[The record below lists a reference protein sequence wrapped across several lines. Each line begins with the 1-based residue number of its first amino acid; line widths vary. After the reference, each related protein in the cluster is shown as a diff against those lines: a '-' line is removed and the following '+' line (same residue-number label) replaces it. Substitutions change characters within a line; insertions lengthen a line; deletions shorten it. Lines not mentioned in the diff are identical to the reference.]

1 METTWAP
8 LIPTTKG
15 STSSGLASVINGR
28 QSVSGEGTAAAAAS
42 SSNVNDVSLDP
53 FSIGLLPST
62 VIQRILRFVPVSDLP
77 SCALAARSLARFVAD
92 ERLWAQKLTFLQY
105 SQVPGCH
112 IRYNPDLSTVPTVA
126 SRSVQN
132 DPQVPNRR
140 NSSSSSKA
148 QRNTAANNTNASSAF
163 DSNDDEFGDFE
174 AATITSPDD
183 ESFGGF
189 VSSKPSQ
196 SGQSFSSAPVFSY
209 CAESKLP
216 VPSTEPDSAYQ
227 TFKRIAVTLKPFVQS
242 LLFETSPTTS
252 LVFTDPS
259 LSSLSS
265 QAYMICNVA
274 RFTGPLVLGSFA
286 KPAKPA
292 HPMSSASQAADASS
306 DPFDQVQWRLRMSIR
321 EAADYLEGVLL
332 SAFEG
337 ADARRA
343 DALRAGQRGMDVSK
357 AVERAE
363 ADMHEHATL
372 IWDLAVSTAE
382 SSASFSGN
390 FALGGSILL
399 EGENTNFLSLLDHPG
414 SAAALSFLEKR
425 DTLFRSTSHRPEA
438 NFTISATQSRPALDF
453 TAMDAFMA
461 DVLASLQTDGSLV
474 ARVFPPEQQV
484 LLAFASRIANE
495 VVGEYIN
502 GILAKAR
509 SIDVH
514 LYLQAAAATF
524 SQALKIAD
532 TLEKIEPRHPDFVDP
547 AKCRA
552 IVLSMFEAHLDEYL
566 QEERDWV
573 RNVMMDVCND
583 GDSDATSARKSAS
596 VKQSKTM
603 DTAFLASN
611 NPAQVKR
618 NVLSGF
624 KDVLLMP
631 VTVVPRA
638 AGAVGGAVIRTA
650 GTGLSQLNPLK
661 WQQSSAGG
669 ARNASGASS
678 VLGTPQRSSTPAM
691 TNRSDVAANN
701 GYVDFSKE
709 VLGGPDGHVVGDD
722 DSDEEELNPPLST
735 NEKTDDFGGFANS
748 SVQKEWNEKSSSQDV
763 SANTWTASSVDP
775 SVDAR
780 GWSATTNTN
789 TNAFTNETL
798 ELDEKR
804 LSATQSTEQSASRP
818 AAGPN
823 FAIDRSRFAR
833 LQLLLSLDTALS
845 LIQVNRESLKRMEA
859 FMVYPPTTSN
869 GRRVTAEMEEVCL
882 SLFQVLGEQHIAP
895 GFNKATEE
903 IKQWNPLSDGDA
915 SSSGVEKGSSSNDNG
930 GAEVLPLVQFF
941 ELTHIADTISQLCSV
956 YFSQTLVPVVK
967 LDIDDFL
974 NPVVRAKK
982 AFEGSLDDFV
992 AGGLSVSVDL
1002 LMKRAEWILFSQR
1015 DPLDYAGNDVSSM
1028 AELDS
1033 STKAT
1038 RSTIE
1043 MLRFHCS
1050 LLVGA
1055 TDREILDLF
1064 YTEVALRLFGILT
1077 KHLKSLQISQTGG
1090 FQLISDLNHISAFIA
1105 SLRSK
1110 EPDIPRF
1117 YNSLKTLA
1125 NYYIVDGRELIALL
1139 KNKDAA
1145 ATSARASAREDGFV
1159 FGQEELYE
1167 FLKSRSDFRQIEKQ
1181 VDHEIFGFKV
1191 SEDCTVC

>member
-1 METTWAP
+1 MDSTWAP
-8 LIPTTKG
+8 LVPTTKG
-15 STSSGLASVINGR
+15 STSNSGITSAIIGR
-28 QSVSGEGTAAAAAS
+28 QSISAKGGEDAGA
-42 SSNVNDVSLDP
+42 SNVNDVSLDP
-53 FSIGLLPST
+53 FSIGSLPST
-62 VIQRILRFVPVSDLP
+62 VIQRILSFVPVSDLP

-92 ERLWAQKLTFLQY
+92 ERLWAQKLAFLQY
-105 SQVPGCH
+105 KQVPARH
-112 IRYNPDLSTVPTVA
+112 IRYSPDLSTVP
-126 SRSVQN
+126 
-132 DPQVPNRR
+132 
-140 NSSSSSKA
+140 NSSKESIQRKNSTSSSKQPSSVIANA
-148 QRNTAANNTNASSAF
+148 Q
-163 DSNDDEFGDFE
+163 DSNDDDFGDFE
-174 AATITSPDD
+174 AATVTSPDD

-189 VSSKPSQ
+189 ISSKQSQ

-209 CAESKLP
+209 RAESKLP
-216 VPSTEPDSAYQ
+216 MPSTEADSAYQ
-227 TFKRIAVTLKPFVQS
+227 TFKRIAVSLKPFVQS
-242 LLFETSPTTS
+242 LLFETTPTAS

-286 KPAKPA
+286 KPHQGQTPTSEALN
-292 HPMSSASQAADASS
+292 ASPEEQ
-306 DPFDQVQWRLRMSIR
+306 DQDQWRLRMSIR

-337 ADARRA
+337 ADARRT
-343 DALRAGQRGMDVSK
+343 DALKAGQRGMDVSK

-363 ADMHEHATL
+363 SDMQEHATL
-372 IWDLAVSTAE
+372 IWSLAISTAE
-382 SSASFSGN
+382 PSATASSF
-390 FALGGSILL
+390 GGPIPT
-399 EGENTNFLSLLDHPG
+399 EGEATNFLALLDHPG

-425 DTLFRSTSHRPEA
+425 DALFKSTTHRPEA
-438 NFTISATQSRPALDF
+438 NFTTPSSPQSQHSLDF
-453 TAMDAFMA
+453 TAMDSFMA
-461 DVLASLQTDGSLV
+461 DVLSGLQTDGSLV

-502 GILAKAR
+502 AVLTKAR
-509 SIDVH
+509 SIDIH

-524 SQALKIAD
+524 SQALKMAD
-532 TLEKIEPRHPDFVDP
+532 TLEKIEPRHPDHVTP
-547 AKCRA
+547 ARCRA

-573 RNVMMDVCND
+573 RNVMMAMCND
-583 GDSDATSARKSAS
+583 ANGASGSGSAGGSAG
-596 VKQSKTM
+596 VKTAKTM
-603 DTAFLASN
+603 DTAFLASS

-661 WQQSSAGG
+661 WQQSSTAG
-669 ARNASGASS
+669 ARSASAAGSAI
-678 VLGTPQRSSTPAM
+678 GTPQRSSTPAIAS
-691 TNRSDVAANN
+691 NQNDVTENN

-709 VLGGPDGHVVGDD
+709 VLGGPDGHVIGDD
-722 DSDEEELNPPLST
+722 DSDEEDAFSAKD
-735 NEKTDDFGGFANS
+735 EKPQGFGAFE
-748 SVQKEWNEKSSSQDV
+748 SVAVENEWNEKSSSQDV
-763 SANTWTASSVDP
+763 NGNSWTASSLQSSSDTG
-775 SVDAR
+775 
-780 GWSATTNTN
+780 GWSAKAKTNSMAPSVSQTSGLN
-789 TNAFTNETL
+789 
-798 ELDEKR
+798 EKR
-804 LSATQSTEQSASRP
+804 MSGTAPASEQKP
-818 AAGPN
+818 AALERN
-823 FAIDRSRFAR
+823 RFAR

-859 FMVYPPTTSN
+859 LMVYPPATSN
-869 GRRVTAEMEEVCL
+869 GRRVKEEMEEVCL
-882 SLFQVLGEQHIAP
+882 SLFQVLGDQHIAP

-903 IKQWNPLSDGDA
+903 IKQWNPLSDGDESA
-915 SSSGVEKGSSSNDNG
+915 TTERDSDS

-967 LDIDDFL
+967 LDVDDFL
-974 NPVVRAKK
+974 NSVVRAKK
-982 AFEGSLDDFV
+982 AFEGNLDEFV
-992 AGGLSVSVDL
+992 ASGLSVSVDL

-1015 DPLDYAGNDVSSM
+1015 NPLDYAGNDMGSM
-1028 AELDS
+1028 ASLDS
-1033 STKAT
+1033 STRAT

-1043 MLRFHCS
+1043 VLRFHCG

-1064 YTEVALRLFGILT
+1064 YTEVALRLFTILT
-1077 KHLKSLQISQTGG
+1077 KHLKSLTISQVGG
-1090 FQLISDLNHISAFIA
+1090 FQLISDLNHISAFVA
-1105 SLRSK
+1105 GLKSK
-1110 EPDIPRF
+1110 EPDISRF

-1139 KNKDAA
+1139 KNKDAN
-1145 ATSARASAREDGFV
+1145 SARAPAREDGFC

-1167 FLKSRSDFRQIEKQ
+1167 FLKSRTDFRVLEKQ
-1181 VDHEIFGFKV
+1181 IDHEIFGFKV
-1191 SEDCTVC
+1191 SEDCVVC

>member
-1 METTWAP
+1 MDSTWAP
-8 LIPTTKG
+8 LVPTTKG
-15 STSSGLASVINGR
+15 SASLGLASAVGGR
-28 QSVSGEGTAAAAAS
+28 SSVSGDNAAGTA
-42 SSNVNDVSLDP
+42 SSNVNHVSLDP
-53 FSIGLLPST
+53 FSIGSLPST
-62 VIQRILRFVPVSDLP
+62 VIQRILSFVPVADLP

-92 ERLWAQKLTFLQY
+92 ERLWAHKLVFLQY
-105 SQVPGCH
+105 KQVPGRP
-112 IRYNPDLSTVPTVA
+112 IRYRPDLSTVA
-126 SRSVQN
+126 SSRSANEATQATSRQN
-132 DPQVPNRR
+132 SV
-140 NSSSSSKA
+140 
-148 QRNTAANNTNASSAF
+148 SSALTRTQPTSTSDTVGPTSS
-163 DSNDDEFGDFE
+163 DSNDDDFGDFE

-183 ESFGGF
+183 EGFGSF

-196 SGQSFSSAPVFSY
+196 SGQSFSTAPVFSY
-209 CAESKLP
+209 RAESKLP
-216 VPSTEPDSAYQ
+216 MPSSEPDSAYQ
-227 TFKRIAVTLKPFVQS
+227 TFKRIALSLKPFVQS
-242 LLFETSPTTS
+242 LLFETSPATS

-265 QAYMICNVA
+265 QSYMICNVA
-274 RFTGPLVLGSFA
+274 RFTAPLVLGCFA
-286 KPAKPA
+286 KPKHAGSTTSEA
-292 HPMSSASQAADASS
+292 HEFASDVL
-306 DPFDQVQWRLRMSIR
+306 DQDQWRLRMSIR

-337 ADARRA
+337 ADARRT
-343 DALRAGQRGMDVSK
+343 DALRAGDRGMDVTK

-372 IWDLAVSTAE
+372 IWNLAVSTADSTNSTAIFTLGSTIPLDGE
-382 SSASFSGN
+382 S
-390 FALGGSILL
+390 
-399 EGENTNFLSLLDHPG
+399 TNFLSLLDHPG

-425 DTLFRSTSHRPEA
+425 DSLFKGTTHRPEA
-438 NFTISATQSRPALDF
+438 NFTTTAGHSRPALDF

-461 DVLASLQTDGSLV
+461 EVLLSLQTDGSLV
-474 ARVFPPEQQV
+474 ARIFPPEQQI
-484 LLAFASRIANE
+484 LLAFASRIAND
-495 VVGEYIN
+495 VVGDYIN
-502 GILAKAR
+502 GVLVKAR
-509 SIDVH
+509 SIDLH

-524 SQALKIAD
+524 SQALKIAE
-532 TLEKIEPRHPDFVDP
+532 TLEKIEPRRDDLVTP
-547 AKCRA
+547 ARCRA

-573 RNVMMDVCND
+573 RNVMVDMC
-583 GDSDATSARKSAS
+583 GHGEGASAAAHTTAS
-596 VKQSKTM
+596 GKPTQTM

-661 WQQSSAGG
+661 WQQSAAG

-678 VLGTPQRSSTPAM
+678 VLGTPQRATTPAGPAAV
-691 TNRSDVAANN
+691 NDVAANN

-709 VLGGPDGHVVGDD
+709 VLGGPDGLVIGEDE
-722 DSDEEELNPPLST
+722 SDEEEALPPPSSIHGT
-735 NEKTDDFGGFANS
+735 VNEFGVPN
-748 SVQKEWNEKSSSQDV
+748 EWNEKGSSQD
-763 SANTWTASSVDP
+763 AGGNAWIESSLDT
-775 SVDAR
+775 SVDA
-780 GWSATTNTN
+780 GTWSASGNG
-789 TNAFTNETL
+789 NAHTHAATSVNEPS
-798 ELDEKR
+798 EKR
-804 LSATQSTEQSASRP
+804 RPVTSSPTRP
-818 AAGPN
+818 AGSKPAS
-823 FAIDRSRFAR
+823 DRSRFAR

-859 FMVYPPTTSN
+859 FMVYPPTTAN
-869 GRRVTAEMEEVCL
+869 GRRVKEEMEEVCL

-895 GFNKATEE
+895 GFSKATDE

-915 SSSGVEKGSSSNDNG
+915 SHPAKEGSSKGDD

-956 YFSQTLVPVVK
+956 YFSQTLVPVVQ
-967 LDIDDFL
+967 LDVDDFL

-982 AFEGSLDDFV
+982 AFEGTLDEFV
-992 AGGLSVSVDL
+992 AAGLSVSVDL

-1015 DPLDYAGNDVSSM
+1015 DPLDYAGSDVSSM

-1043 MLRFHCS
+1043 VLRFHCS

-1090 FQLISDLNHISAFIA
+1090 FQLISDLNHIAAFIA
-1105 SLRSK
+1105 SLKSK

-1125 NYYIVDGRELIALL
+1125 NYYIVDGKELIALL

-1167 FLKSRSDFRQIEKQ
+1167 FLKSRTDFRQIEKQ

-1191 SEDCTVC
+1191 SEDCIIC

>member
-8 LIPTTKG
+8 LVPTNKATVP
-15 STSSGLASVINGR
+15 SVLSNAINGR
-28 QSVSGEGTAAAAAS
+28 KSSSADATAAA

-53 FSIGLLPST
+53 FSIGSLPST
-62 VIQRILRFVPVSDLP
+62 VIQRILSFVPVSDLP

-92 ERLWAQKLTFLQY
+92 ERLWAQKLASLQY
-105 SQVPGCH
+105 KQVPGRS
-112 IRYNPDLSTVPTVA
+112 IRYSPDLSTVAFARKQTTDDQTIKTA
-126 SRSVQN
+126 TESRH
-132 DPQVPNRR
+132 
-140 NSSSSSKA
+140 
-148 QRNTAANNTNASSAF
+148 NTATTPTTRTTAL
-163 DSNDDEFGDFE
+163 DSNDDDFGDFE
-174 AATITSPDD
+174 AATLTSPDD

-189 VSSKPSQ
+189 ISSSKPSH

-209 CAESKLP
+209 RAESKLP
-216 VPSTEPDSAYQ
+216 MPSTEPDSAYQ
-227 TFKRIAVTLKPFVQS
+227 TFKRIAISLKPFVQS
-242 LLFETSPTTS
+242 LVFETSPTAS

-274 RFTGPLVLGSFA
+274 RFTGPFVLGSFA
-286 KPAKPA
+286 KPSLTAFTPSEA
-292 HPMSSASQAADASS
+292 QQASIEAY
-306 DPFDQVQWRLRMSIR
+306 DQEQWQLRMSIR

-337 ADARRA
+337 ADARRT
-343 DALRAGQRGMDVSK
+343 DALRAGERGMDVSK
-357 AVERAE
+357 SVERAE
-363 ADMHEHATL
+363 ADMQEHATL
-372 IWDLAVSTAE
+372 IWNLAISTAE
-382 SSASFSGN
+382 STTSAN
-390 FALGGSILL
+390 TIVLDASIPP
-399 EGENTNFLSLLDHPG
+399 EGDVTNFLALLDHPG

-425 DTLFRSTSHRPEA
+425 DTLFKKSTHRPDNNFVSSA
-438 NFTISATQSRPALDF
+438 NSSRPALDF

-461 DVLASLQTDGSLV
+461 DVVASLQTDGSLV
-474 ARVFPPEQQV
+474 ARIFPPEQQV
-484 LLAFASRIANE
+484 LLAFASRVANE

-502 GILAKAR
+502 GVLTKAR
-509 SIDVH
+509 SIDIH

-524 SQALKIAD
+524 SQSLKLAD
-532 TLEKIEPRHPDFVDP
+532 TLEKIEPRHPDFVTP
-547 AKCRA
+547 ARCRA
-552 IVLSMFEAHLDEYL
+552 IVYSMFEAHLDEYL

-573 RNVMMDVCND
+573 RNIMMDLCHEGN
-583 GDSDATSARKSAS
+583 GASAS
-596 VKQSKTM
+596 GSAARHTGSIDRVKATKTM
-603 DTAFLASN
+603 DTAFLASD

-638 AGAVGGAVIRTA
+638 AGAVGGAVIHAA

-661 WQQSSAGG
+661 WQQSSAAA
-669 ARNASGASS
+669 ARNSSGSNS
-678 VLGTPQRSSTPAM
+678 TLGTPQRIATPAAIP
-691 TNRSDVAANN
+691 NQGGGAANN

-709 VLGGPDGHVVGDD
+709 VLDGPDGHVIGED
-722 DSDEEELNPPLST
+722 DSDDD
-735 NEKTDDFGGFANS
+735 NEKPDDFGGFADGG
-748 SVQKEWNEKSSSQDV
+748 VQNEWNEKSSSRD
-763 SANTWTASSVDP
+763 AGLNTWADSSVDNGGCNAYGSA
-775 SVDAR
+775 SV
-780 GWSATTNTN
+780 SHI
-789 TNAFTNETL
+789 
-798 ELDEKR
+798 DEKR
-804 LSATQSTEQSASRP
+804 FP
-818 AAGPN
+818 AASGTPTSKAEKN
-823 FAIDRSRFAR
+823 AKQEPSTSKRSRFAR
-833 LQLLLSLDTALS
+833 LQLLLSLDTALA
-845 LIQVNRESLKRMEA
+845 LIQINRESLKRMEA
-859 FMVYPPTTSN
+859 FTVYPPTSSN
-869 GRRVTAEMEEVCL
+869 GRRVKEEMEEVCL

-903 IKQWNPLSDGDA
+903 IKQWNPLSDSDSGTKEKNGDDA
-915 SSSGVEKGSSSNDNG
+915 

-941 ELTHIADTISQLCSV
+941 ELTHIADTISQLCAV
-956 YFSQTLVPVVK
+956 YFTQTLVPVVK
-967 LDIDDFL
+967 LDVDDFL

-982 AFEGSLDDFV
+982 AFEGNLDEFV

-1015 DPLDYAGNDVSSM
+1015 DPLDYATQDVSSM

-1033 STKAT
+1033 STRAT

-1043 MLRFHCS
+1043 VLRFHCS

-1090 FQLISDLNHISAFIA
+1090 FQLISDLNHIAAFIA
-1105 SLRSK
+1105 SLKSK

-1125 NYYIVDGRELIALL
+1125 NYYIVDGKELISLL

-1145 ATSARASAREDGFV
+1145 ATSARASEREDGFV

-1167 FLKSRSDFRQIEKQ
+1167 FLKSRTDFRQIEKQ

-1191 SEDCTVC
+1191 SEDCVVC

>member
-1 METTWAP
+1 MDSNWAP
-8 LIPTTKG
+8 LVPTTKT
-15 STSSGLASVINGR
+15 SSAASSGLNSVINTR
-28 QSVSGEGTAAAAAS
+28 HNISATEHNAAQTN
-42 SSNVNDVSLDP
+42 SNVNNVSLDP
-53 FSIGLLPST
+53 FAIGSLPST
-62 VIQRILRFVPVSDLP
+62 VVQRILSFVPVSDLP

-92 ERLWAQKLTFLQY
+92 DRLWAQKLASLQY
-105 SQVPGCH
+105 KQIPGRH
-112 IRYNPDLSTVPTVA
+112 LRYNPDLSTVA
-126 SRSVQN
+126 SSRSAKDQAQ
-132 DPQVPNRR
+132 PPNRK
-140 NSSSSSKA
+140 NSTGSNSNKPSNTPSS
-148 QRNTAANNTNASSAF
+148 TTF
-163 DSNDDEFGDFE
+163 DSNDDDFGDFE

-189 VSSKPSQ
+189 VSSKPNQ

-209 CAESKLP
+209 RAESKLP

-227 TFKRIAVTLKPFVQS
+227 TFKRIAVSLKPFVQS

-259 LSSLSS
+259 LSSLAS

-274 RFTGPLVLGSFA
+274 RFTGPHVLGSFA
-286 KPAKPA
+286 KPIL
-292 HPMSSASQAADASS
+292 SAASDSGGAPDAPSDASEQ
-306 DPFDQVQWRLRMSIR
+306 DQWRLRMSIR

-343 DALRAGQRGMDVSK
+343 DALRAGERGMDVAKS
-357 AVERAE
+357 VERAE
-363 ADMHEHATL
+363 SDMHEHATL
-372 IWDLAVSTAE
+372 IWNLAISTADE
-382 SSASFSGN
+382 SASSTNLLF
-390 FALGGSILL
+390 GGTIPA
-399 EGENTNFLSLLDHPG
+399 EGENTHFLATLDHPG

-425 DTLFRSTSHRPEA
+425 DGLFKSTTHRPEA
-438 NFTISATQSRPALDF
+438 NFATSASQSRPALDF

-461 DVLASLQTDGSLV
+461 DVLSSLTTDGSLV

-495 VVGEYIN
+495 VVGEYIDAV
-502 GILAKAR
+502 LTKAR
-509 SIDVH
+509 SVDTH

-532 TLEKIEPRHPDFVDP
+532 TLEKIEPRHADFVT
-547 AKCRA
+547 AARCRS

-573 RNVMMDVCND
+573 RSVMMDMCHESD
-583 GDSDATSARKSAS
+583 GASGSTRNSAS
-596 VKQSKTM
+596 AGRVKATKTM
-603 DTAFLASN
+603 ETAFLASS

-661 WQQSSAGG
+661 WQQSSAG

-678 VLGTPQRSSTPAM
+678 VLGTPQRSTTPAVGS
-691 TNRSDVAANN
+691 NDVAANN

-722 DSDEEELNPPLST
+722 DSDEEEGFKTSSSM
-735 NEKTDDFGGFANS
+735 NEKLSDFGGFAEAS
-748 SVQKEWNEKSSSQDV
+748 GPDEWNEKRSGTAFNESSWE
-763 SANTWTASSVDP
+763 AASRVDR
-775 SVDAR
+775 SVDAG
-780 GWSATTNTN
+780 GWGANGKEETTPKAGTASNATSAR
-789 TNAFTNETL
+789 AAEPS
-798 ELDEKR
+798 EKQ
-804 LSATQSTEQSASRP
+804 SSTEPDTEPSAV
-818 AAGPN
+818 A
-823 FAIDRSRFAR
+823 DRSRFAR

-859 FMVYPPTTSN
+859 FLVYPANTAN
-869 GRRVTAEMEEVCL
+869 GRRVKEEMEEVCL

-895 GFNKATEE
+895 GFNKATDE
-903 IKQWNPLSDGDA
+903 IKQWNPLSDNDTVA
-915 SSSGVEKGSSSNDNG
+915 NSEKAVGQDEG
-930 GAEVLPLVQFF
+930 AAAEVLPLVQFF
-941 ELTHIADTISQLCSV
+941 ELSHIADTISQLCSV
-956 YFSQTLVPVVK
+956 YFAQTLVPVVK
-967 LDIDDFL
+967 LDVDDFL

-982 AFEGSLDDFV
+982 AFEGNLDEFV

-1015 DPLDYAGNDVSSM
+1015 DPLDYAGTDVSKL

-1033 STKAT
+1033 STQAT

-1043 MLRFHCS
+1043 VLRFHCS

-1064 YTEVALRLFGILT
+1064 HTEVALRLFGILT

-1090 FQLISDLNHISAFIA
+1090 FQLISDLNHIAAFIA
-1105 SLRSK
+1105 SLKSK
-1110 EPDIPRF
+1110 DPDIPRF

-1125 NYYIVDGRELIALL
+1125 NYYIVDGKELIALL

-1145 ATSARASAREDGFV
+1145 ATSAKASAREDGFV

-1167 FLKSRSDFRQIEKQ
+1167 FLKSRTDFRQIEKQ

-1191 SEDCTVC
+1191 SEDCVIA